1 MKKKIV
7 KLNESQLEYL
17 VKKVIKEEEKET
29 KTTTVTKHPA
39 YSAVDRLERSL
50 EDLKME
56 FKDSIANAVSG
67 SDGYHSEIDKFS
79 KFLK

>member
-39 YSAVDRLERSL
+39 YPAVDRLERAL
-50 EDLKME
+50 EDLNISTNN
-56 FKDSIANAVSG
+56 SIIINTP
-67 SDGYHSEIDKFS
+67 INP
-79 KFLK
+79 